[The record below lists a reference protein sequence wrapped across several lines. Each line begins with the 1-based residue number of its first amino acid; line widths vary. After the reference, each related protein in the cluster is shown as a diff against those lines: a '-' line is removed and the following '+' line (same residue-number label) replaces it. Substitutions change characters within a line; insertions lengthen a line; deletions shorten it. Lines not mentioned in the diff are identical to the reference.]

1 MLQTSCFVSRSA
13 EEIKDSILNTTAFRP
28 TLGIIFSSVRLGI
41 PELTRTASSFG
52 IPVFGCSTAGEILAT
67 PEGPPV
73 YEQSAVCCLL
83 DLPASF
89 FSVKLFERDKES
101 CFAFGQRIGAWGMEV
116 FSKPAFIITVAGLE
130 NDGEAIIRGM
140 EAICPEGTMIYG
152 GLAGDDGLLKE
163 TFVFSHTGHSSDG
176 AVVTVFDQ
184 SKVTVRGI
192 ATSGWTGVGAEM
204 VITSSEGNVVST
216 INGRPALDVVR
227 EYLNV
232 SDEEVLQIAVNFPLL
247 IKRADGTEVLRT
259 IFAADYNKRS
269 VTFAGTVPNGARVRF
284 SSSFGYETIEQAIRD
299 LRDYFPRQTDAD
311 LVLIFSC
318 MARFRAAGPMVN
330 DEIMAAS
337 QLWKRPLIGFFTYG
351 EIGHNRYGTCEF
363 YNESLSL
370 VLIHIRPGPV

>member
-1 MLQTSCFVSRSA
+1 
-13 EEIKDSILNTTAFRP
+13 
-28 TLGIIFSSVRLGI
+28 
-41 PELTRTASSFG
+41 
-52 IPVFGCSTAGEILAT
+52 
-67 PEGPPV
+67 
-73 YEQSAVCCLL
+73 
-83 DLPASF
+83 
-89 FSVKLFERDKES
+89 
-101 CFAFGQRIGAWGMEV
+101 
-116 FSKPAFIITVAGLE
+116 
-130 NDGEAIIRGM
+130 
-140 EAICPEGTMIYG
+140 MIYG

-204 VITSSEGNVVST
+204 VITSSEGNIVYT